1 MKNVHV
7 TSRYVDNIKIKEPN
21 YSFFLLPLSIC
32 GLRWEICRSG
42 TVLRKQIRQV
52 NGSRY
57 AAVNQTW
64 KKINS

>member
-32 GLRWEICRSG
+32 GLRWEIDQERYSG
-42 TVLRKQIRQV
+42 
-52 NGSRY
+52 NRY
-57 AAVNQTW
+57 A
-64 KKINS
+64 K